1 MEMEDTSVYTKEQ
14 MMEDLDYVL
23 KRLDISYKEWEQI
36 MKAPAKSENDYANS
50 KKMINFFVNVKR
62 KMTLKNNHD

>member
-1 MEMEDTSVYTKEQ
+1 